1 MKSINEPITV
11 DARNGVPSRFWW
23 GRRTYRT
30 RKLLDYWILQTRW
43 WGCEERR
50 IYFRLL
56 TDGGVMEVYRAVSG
70 RSAAPSREELVR
82 PEEEGSSRR
91 DIVRS
96 EEEGS
101 ARREAVRSKEEGSA
115 RRERPPLPMEGDTHT
130 RERRR
135 TDAVYRPDVRWGKA
149 CRSDGVSSDASS
161 RGFFSAG
168 SPPGDAPPSG
178 SAPGS
183 PPGGSRPSG
192 SSPTTH
198 WVLSKIVD

>member
-82 PEEEGSSRR
+82 SEEDGSSRR

-96 EEEGS
+96 E
-101 ARREAVRSKEEGSA
+101 EEGSA

-149 CRSDGVSSDASS
+149 YRSDGLSSDASS

-168 SPPGDAPPSG
+168 SPPSG

-192 SSPTTH
+192 SSLTTH